1 MEHSTWRTHESA
13 ASVAGVAVG
22 EASSVLG
29 TIALAFDQIEVQ
41 ASGAVVRHWQ
51 AVLAKLEA
59 GVCVEMG
66 GFFFQKNCSKQRM
79 IKSRIYMEQ
88 SLGLRM

>member
-59 GVCVEMG
+59 GGVCGNGRV
-66 GFFFQKNCSKQRM
+66 FFSEKLFKTT
-79 IKSRIYMEQ
+79 YD
-88 SLGLRM
+88 